1 MELYS
6 FQMEER
12 DEIEDHINSLK
23 LLACQLLNVDE
34 NKEDSYYFPLLLFA
48 SSPKSSNL
56 IM

>member
-12 DEIEDHINSLK
+12 DDIEDHINSLK

-34 NKEDSYYFPLLLFA
+34 NKEESYYFPPLLFA
-48 SSPKSSNL
+48 SSLKSSNP
-56 IM
+56 IV